1 MIVNNQ
7 IKQAF
12 DTISSLKNKRNQK
25 MQENKILNEDEIDL
39 RELFKT
45 IWDKRFFI
53 IIFTFIITL
62 ISFIYVLLKNP
73 IPVYE
78 GKIYFEMGEMKGE
91 TYGSKLIENTN
102 DLASLINITFNENSS
117 FSKEENP
124 NALLKKGTTKI
135 LEITY
140 FGENKDN
147 IKNKLE
153 KIKEFIMV
161 RHQKLSNFYDIAVQ
175 TEQIGDIEISE
186 EAINKPKKALIVT
199 VAFITGFI
207 LSIFLLFFIQFIQ
220 SIKRVLNSFY
230 T

>member
-1 MIVNNQ
+1 MIVNNE
-7 IKQAF
+7 IKDAF
-12 DTISSLKNKRNQK
+12 DTIPSLKNKRNQK

-73 IPVYE
+73 TPVYE

-102 DLASLINITFNENSS
+102 DLASLINITFNENLS

-140 FGENKDN
+140 LGENKDN

-175 TEQIGDIEISE
+175 TEQIGDIKISD

-207 LSIFLLFFIQFIQ
+207 LSIFLVFFIQFIQ
-220 SIKRVLNSFY
+220 SLKKES
-230 T
+230 

>member
-1 MIVNNQ
+1 MQV
-7 IKQAF
+7 
-12 DTISSLKNKRNQK
+12 
-25 MQENKILNEDEIDL
+25 QENKILNEDEIDL

-73 IPVYE
+73 TPVYE

-102 DLASLINITFNENSS
+102 DLASLINITFNENLS
-117 FSKEENP
+117 ENP
-124 NALLKKGTTKI
+124 NALLKKSTTKI

-140 FGENKDN
+140 LGENKDN

-175 TEQIGDIEISE
+175 TEQIGDIKISE
-186 EAINKPKKALIVT
+186 EAINDKKALIVT

-207 LSIFLLFFIQFIQ
+207 LSIFLVFFIQFIQ
-220 SIKRVLNSFY
+220 SIKKES
-230 T
+230 

>member
-73 IPVYE
+73 TPVYE

-124 NALLKKGTTKI
+124 NALLKKDTTKI

-175 TEQIGDIEISE
+175 TEQIGDIKISE

-207 LSIFLLFFIQFIQ
+207 LSIFLVFFIQFIQ
-220 SIKRVLNSFY
+220 SIKKEY
-230 T
+230 

>member
-1 MIVNNQ
+1 
-7 IKQAF
+7 
-12 DTISSLKNKRNQK
+12 
-25 MQENKILNEDEIDL
+25 
-39 RELFKT
+39 
-45 IWDKRFFI
+45 
-53 IIFTFIITL
+53 
-62 ISFIYVLLKNP
+62 
-73 IPVYE
+73 
-78 GKIYFEMGEMKGE
+78 MGEMKGE

-102 DLASLINITFNENSS
+102 DLASLINITFNENSW

-124 NALLKKGTTKI
+124 NALLKKDTTKI

-175 TEQIGDIEISE
+175 TEQIGDIKISE
-186 EAINKPKKALIVT
+186 EVINDKKALIVT

-207 LSIFLLFFIQFIQ
+207 LSIFLVFFIQFIQ
-220 SIKRVLNSFY
+220 SIKKES
-230 T
+230 